1 MNNRNFKDLI
11 MKYSTAKPLTAIFGA
26 AFVAAMAQI
35 PATQAAEN
43 PFATTELQGGYKV
56 AAHHGEGK
64 CGEGKCGEG
73 KKAASEGKCGEG
85 KKKASE
91 GKCGEGSCGEGHK
104 SANEG
109 KCGESKSMKTSGEG
123 KCGEGKCGG

>member
-11 MKYSTAKPLTAIFGA
+11 MKYSTAKPLAAVFGA
-26 AFVAAMAQI
+26 AFVAAMAQV

-56 AAHHGEGK
+56 AAHHEGKCGEGK

-73 KKAASEGKCGEG
+73 KKSAS
-85 KKKASE
+85 
-91 GKCGEGSCGEGHK
+91 
-104 SANEG
+104 EG

>member
-11 MKYSTAKPLTAIFGA
+11 MKYSTAKPLAAVLGA
-26 AFVAAMAQI
+26 AFVAAMAQV

-56 AAHHGEGK
+56 AAQHEGK

-73 KKAASEGKCGEG
+73 HKSASEGKCGEG
-85 KKKASE
+85 
-91 GKCGEGSCGEGHK
+91 
-104 SANEG
+104 
-109 KCGESKSMKTSGEG
+109 KSMKTSGEG

>member
-1 MNNRNFKDLI
+1 

-64 CGEGKCGEG
+64 CGEGMKS
-73 KKAASEGKCGEG
+73 ASEGKCGEG
-85 KKKASE
+85 MKKASE
-91 GKCGEGSCGEGHK
+91 GKCGEGMKKASEGSCGEGHK